1 MPEARMN
8 GNPRLVELIRSEI
21 ERHGPITFARFM
33 ELALYHPEHGYYHT
47 ALRAGRGGDFLTA
60 PEVHPIFG
68 WTLARQLDELWRL
81 LGRPD
86 PFTLREYGPG
96 AGTLAVTLLEGLARD
111 RSPLLDALR
120 YQPVERSPVA
130 LDELSRRLATAGF
143 QHLLDE
149 PVSTTPIT
157 GAALANEFLDALP
170 VHRVACRTG
179 QLLELYVGWE
189 GGGFVEVPGPPSTP
203 ALAAYLA
210 EAGICPH
217 EGQVTEINLEI
228 EPWVAEIAHALERGY
243 VLVFDYGYPAAE
255 RYDPGRFPHG
265 TLKTYQGHTAGEDP
279 FTAVG
284 EQDITAHVDF
294 TALERAAWRH
304 GLAVLGLTTQAE
316 FLANAGI
323 GELLVELQGRPETT
337 LESYLAARAAATHL
351 IDPGGMGRFRVM
363 VLGKGV
369 PSAPLPRGLRTQRLL
384 GVPASRSLS
393 DPDAAECQPNMPIGC
408 KPPGDFLRFCAPGHS
423 HSR

>member
-1 MPEARMN
+1 MAAARPY

-33 ELALYHPEHGYYHT
+33 ELALYHPEHGYYYT

-60 PEVHPIFG
+60 PETHPIFG

-86 PFTLREYGPG
+86 LFILREYGPG
-96 AGTLAVTLLEGLARD
+96 AGTLAVTLLEGLACAG
-111 RSPLLDALR
+111 SPLLETLC

-130 LDELSRRLATAGF
+130 VDELSRRLAAAGS
-143 QHLLDE
+143 QHLLEE
-149 PVSTTPIT
+149 PASTVPIT
-157 GAALANEFLDALP
+157 GAVLANEFLDALP
-170 VHRVACRTG
+170 AHRVAFRNG
-179 QLLELYVGWE
+179 QLLELYIRWE
-189 GGGFVEVPGPPSTP
+189 GGSFVEIPGPPSTP
-203 ALAAYLA
+203 ALAAYLEESGVRLA
-210 EAGICPH
+210 

-228 EPWVAEIAHALERGY
+228 ERWVAEIAHTLERGY
-243 VLVFDYGYPAAE
+243 ILVFDYGYPAAE

-265 TLKTYQGHTAGEDP
+265 TLKTYQGHAVGEDP

-294 TALERAAWRH
+294 TALERAGRQH
-304 GLAVLGLTTQAE
+304 GLVVLGLTTQAE

-323 GELLVELQGRPETT
+323 GELLVEFQSHPETT
-337 LESYLAARAAATHL
+337 LEGYLAARAAVMHL
-351 IDPGGMGRFRVM
+351 LDPGGMGRFRVM

-369 PSAPLPRGLRTQRLL
+369 PSVPLPRGLRPQRLL
-384 GVPASRSLS
+384 GVPSVRPCSGPSHRGSGEPSDRSGL
-393 DPDAAECQPNMPIGC
+393 PLP
-408 KPPGDFLRFCAPGHS
+408 
-423 HSR
+423 

>member
-1 MPEARMN
+1 MAAARPN
-8 GNPRLVELIRSEI
+8 GNPRLVELIRTEI
-21 ERHGPITFARFM
+21 EQHGPITFARFM
-33 ELALYHPEHGYYHT
+33 ELALYHPEHGYYWT

-60 PEVHPIFG
+60 PETHPIFG
-68 WTLARQLDELWRL
+68 WTLARQLDELWCL
-81 LGRPD
+81 LDNPD

-96 AGTLAVTLLEGLARD
+96 AGTLAVTLLEGLARTG
-111 RSPLLDALR
+111 SPLLDTLR

-130 LDELSRRLATAGF
+130 LDEFSRRLAAAGF
-143 QHLLDE
+143 QHLLEE
-149 PVSTTPIT
+149 PASTVPIT
-157 GAALANEFLDALP
+157 GAVLANEFLDALP
-170 VHRVACRTG
+170 VHRVACRNG

-189 GGGFVEVPGPPSTP
+189 GGGFVEVSGPPSTP

-210 EAGICPH
+210 EAGICLH

-228 EPWVAEIAHALERGY
+228 EPWVAEIAHALGRGY
-243 VLVFDYGYPAAE
+243 VLVFDYGYPTAE

-265 TLKTYQGHTAGEDP
+265 TLKTYRGHTAGEDP

-294 TALERAAWRH
+294 TALERAARRH
-304 GLAVLGLTTQAE
+304 GLAVLGLATQAE

-323 GELLVELQGRPETT
+323 GELLVELQSRPETT
-337 LESYLAARAAATHL
+337 LESYLAARAAATRL

-369 PSAPLPRGLRTQRLL
+369 PSVPLPRGLRPQRLL
-384 GVPASRSLS
+384 GVPSVRLRSG
-393 DPDAAECQPNMPIGC
+393 P
-408 KPPGDFLRFCAPGHS
+408 S
-423 HSR
+423 HRERGEPSSGSGLPLP